1 MEISSD
7 GGLLATAVALAAAT
21 AGAALAILGIGTL
34 RGAAR
39 RLAGQIADL
48 RRHPQIGE
56 LPAESDPA
64 LRALS
69 LEINHL
75 IRDLRARLRE
85 ADRRSGALEAVLDG
99 PPDLALVS
107 TDPEWRIV
115 TFGRGAVAL
124 TLWQREEILGS
135 HVEVL
140 FAAGEWER
148 ILPKLARR
156 PLREAGIVE
165 SVRLLRRDGT
175 AFQASL
181 SVAPASSGSGEA
193 GSMLLVA
200 RDVTSAA
207 DLDRRLRD
215 SEEGYRRLVEGVS
228 DGVFI
233 AQSERLAYVNPG
245 LARLVGVDRKALQGA
260 PFKDLLDAR
269 DLLRVAEILRRAEH
283 GEGAASGEVSC
294 LLRVRQGVPAECRLA
309 WATAEFRGRRA
320 VVGTIADL
328 TERAA
333 LERVLAASEATLHA
347 TLQSTADGILLL
359 RGSGGERAVSLANRA
374 FCDLFGLFAEEM
386 PGLGEEDLV
395 RTLKQRCATPARIEQ
410 FFAEAGSTTGAATLA
425 GLEIAVPRRTLADLV
440 ADTVRSSPAGE
451 VLGTIVTARDLTARI
466 DAETALRRSL
476 DDLAKA
482 KTDLENTY
490 VELAGAQKNLADR
503 NTQLETLNAELKS
516 LDEMKSSLLANVSH
530 ELHTPLVSIKG
541 YTEMILKRRLG
552 PLTPE
557 QERGLSV
564 ALKNIDRLVEMI
576 DNLLSF
582 SRMEKGETQ
591 LHLEDVPLW
600 QLVDEA
606 IEMVGERIQ
615 KKGITVTTQYDT
627 DDLVVRGDRVKL
639 GQVLTNLLTNA
650 VKFNRDGGRI
660 TVTARKGP
668 RGFLEVDLADTGIGI
683 APEEQRKIFER
694 FYQVDSSPSR
704 RYEGTGIGLSIV
716 RDILRLHGCSIR
728 VSSDPGKGSVF
739 TFTLPLALDQAGAEV
754 RPPTSRGRSRG

>member
-1 MEISSD
+1 MDISPD
-7 GGLLATAVALAAAT
+7 GALLAAAVALAAAAVGT
-21 AGAALAILGIGTL
+21 ALAILGIGTL
-34 RGAAR
+34 RRAAR

-48 RRHPQIGE
+48 RRHPQIGD

-64 LRALS
+64 FRTLS

-85 ADRRSGALEAVLDG
+85 ADRRSGELEAVLDG

-115 TFGRGAVAL
+115 SFSRGAVAL
-124 TLWQREEILGS
+124 TLWQREEILGN
-135 HVEVL
+135 HVETL

-165 SVRLLRRDGT
+165 SARLLRRDGT
-175 AFQASL
+175 AFPASL
-181 SVAPASSGSGEA
+181 SVAPASPASGAA

-200 RDVTSAA
+200 RDLTSATE
-207 DLDRRLRD
+207 LERRLRD
-215 SEEGYRRLVEGVS
+215 SEERYRRLVEGVS

-233 AQSERLAYVNPG
+233 TQSERLVYVNPG
-245 LARLVGVDRKALQGA
+245 LARLVGVDRKELQGA

-269 DLLRVAEILRRAEH
+269 DLLRVVEILRRAER
-283 GEGAASGEVSC
+283 GEGAASGEISC
-294 LLRVRQGVPAECRLA
+294 LLRVRQGAPAECRVA
-309 WATAEFRGRRA
+309 WATTEFQGRRA

-328 TERAA
+328 TERTR
-333 LERVLAASEATLHA
+333 LERVLAASEAALRA

-359 RGSGGERAVSLANRA
+359 RGSGGDRAVSLANRA
-374 FCDLFGLFAEEM
+374 FCELFGLFAETM
-386 PGLGEEDLV
+386 PGQSEAELV
-395 RTLKQRCATPARIEQ
+395 RALKERCTTPEKLER
-410 FFAEAGSTTGAATLA
+410 FFAEAGSTAGAATLA
-425 GLEIAVPRRTLADLV
+425 GLEIAVPRRALADLV
-440 ADTVRSSPAGE
+440 ADSVRSSPEAGE
-451 VLGTIVTARDLTARI
+451 VLGIIVTARDLTARI

-482 KTDLENTY
+482 KADLENAY
-490 VELAGAQKNLADR
+490 VELAGAQKILAER

-516 LDEMKSSLLANVSH
+516 LDEMKSNLLANVSH

-615 KKGITVTTQYDT
+615 KKGITVTTQYET

-683 APEEQRKIFER
+683 PPEEQGKIFER

-728 VSSDPGKGSVF
+728 VKSEPDKGSVF
-739 TFTLPLALDQAGAEV
+739 TFTLPLAHDQAGSV
-754 RPPTSRGRSRG
+754 